1 MLVKKYSF
9 KMNPY
14 PFFEKLSMCIYLTYS
29 FETTNHVIVQKNVF
43 FPKQHISDSF
53 GNYKILN
60 NY

>member
-43 FPKQHISDSF
+43 FP
-53 GNYKILN
+53 NNILAILLAIIKF
-60 NY
+60 